1 MANNQLV
8 GTSNECARPRADE
21 GLGQNS
27 GTV

>member
-1 MANNQLV
+1 MTNNQLV
-8 GTSNECARPRADE
+8 GIGNECARPRADE